1 MTHPTSP
8 LIHTTGAATF
18 GKCNAQN
25 QRLFSV
31 NPGISGVEAMEHAS
45 LLMSCVNTQS
55 FHGAM
60 DDGSE
65 AMRWASH
72 YLSEMAKAVIDDLT
86 MGLQQ
91 AQEGNAALSL

>member
-1 MTHPTSP
+1 MTRPASP
-8 LIHTTGAATF
+8 LLHTTGAATF
-18 GKCNAQN
+18 GTCNAQN

-45 LLMSCVNTQS
+45 LLMNCVNTLS
-55 FHGAM
+55 FLGAM

-86 MGLQQ
+86 LGLHQ
-91 AQEGNAALSL
+91 AQEGDAV